1 MTRKVHGTYRPA
13 EVVSGEV
20 DFYRAY
26 TLVDITDTGN
36 SDPKGNTATFKQAQN
51 LNSLIQTLSL
61 RTQLILSSVSLYTF
75 QDLND
80 YDFGSNHTGTHSIWT
95 LKFATE
101 TTDVWNKDNDGVFLA
116 NADCHGIPIN
126 TDLDE
131 TALISNIFETS
142 DNNKNLYFTMSHS
155 L

>member
-61 RTQLILSSVSLYTF
+61 RTQLILSSVSLYTS

-80 YDFGSNHTGTHSIWT
+80 YDFGS
-95 LKFATE
+95 K
-101 TTDVWNKDNDGVFLA
+101 
-116 NADCHGIPIN
+116 
-126 TDLDE
+126 
-131 TALISNIFETS
+131 
-142 DNNKNLYFTMSHS
+142 
-155 L
+155 